1 MFLNKESFVMKKFA
15 GYSML
20 ALSAVLASAAQAETM
35 DVGVED
41 ACEDCRAIIVTG
53 VNTGYVA
60 QDIVTATKT
69 DTPLLD
75 VPQTISVITRE
86 QLDDQAHYSLAD
98 VLRYVPGT
106 TVGQGEGNRDQITL
120 RGQNTTADFFLD
132 GVRDDVQYYRGLYNI
147 DRVEILKGPYALI
160 FGRGGGGG
168 IINRVQK
175 SPIGGET
182 FGAARAS
189 VNSFGGW
196 DLSGDINVALSDKT
210 SLRVNSAYEA
220 IEGDRKFVDGN
231 RFAINPY
238 LGVDISDDWKLG
250 FSYEYVNDDR
260 VNDRGVPSIATGVGL
275 PNTPIRG
282 YDRQFFGVPGVNR
295 TTLEA
300 HIAKLRLDGQL
311 TDNLKFTST
320 VLYGDYDKLYINAF
334 ANAAATSQTGTV
346 VLDAYSDP
354 TKRENLIAQANL
366 IWDVQTGALDH
377 KLLFGVEYGD
387 QNTANK
393 RFNRVFSPSNVLN
406 LVNPVYPTV
415 TFTTPSRDTVSD
427 VKFFSAYAQDQVS
440 LGDHF
445 DVVVGLRYDSFE
457 IKGTDFIPLVDR
469 PFGRSDNKIS
479 PRIGLIW
486 KPQENI
492 SVYSSYSQSFLPR
505 SGDQFI
511 TLSTTQENLAPEKFT
526 NTEIGA
532 KWDIMPNL
540 NVTAAVFQLDR
551 TNATTPDPLNPLA
564 SINIGKT
571 RTQGVELAATGR
583 VLPNWQVSAG
593 YTYQDAALR
602 GNDFV
607 RLSQVPKHQAS
618 LWNRYDFSDSFGFGL
633 GIVHQSSQFAAIRTS
648 ATTTKLPSFTRVDAA
663 LYFDVSDAIQLQAN
677 IENLF
682 DTNYFSSAH
691 NNNNITPGAPV
702 NGRLTV
708 RVKF

>member
-1 MFLNKESFVMKKFA
+1 MLKFA

-35 DVGVED
+35 DAASESQ
-41 ACEDCRAIIVTG
+41 CEDCRAIIVTG
-53 VNTGYVA
+53 ANTGYVA

-75 VPQTISVITRE
+75 VPQSIHVVTRE
-86 QLDDQAHYSLAD
+86 QLDDQAHYSLGD

-120 RGQNTTADFFLD
+120 RGQNTTSDFFLD
-132 GVRDDVQYYRGLYNI
+132 GVRDDVQYYRGLYNVE
-147 DRVEILKGPYALI
+147 RVEILKGPYALI

-175 SPIGGET
+175 SPVAEET

-196 DLSGDINVALSDKT
+196 DLSGDINIALSDKT
-210 SLRVNSAYEA
+210 ALRVNTAYES
-220 IEGDRKFVDGN
+220 IEGDRTFVDGS

-238 LGVDISDDWKLG
+238 LGVAISDDWKLG

-260 VNDRGVPSIATGVGL
+260 VNDRGVPSIATGVGM

-282 YDRQFFGVPGVNR
+282 YDRQFFGVPGLNR

-311 TDNLKFTST
+311 TENLKFTST
-320 VLYGDYDKLYINAF
+320 VLYGDYDKLYINAYP
-334 ANAAATSQTGTV
+334 NAAATSQTGTV

-366 IWDVQTGALDH
+366 IWDVATGALDH

-387 QNTANK
+387 QNTRNM
-393 RFNRVFSPSNVLN
+393 RLGRTFSPSNILN

-415 TFTTPSRDTVSD
+415 TFTAPTRDTVSD
-427 VKFFSAYAQDQVS
+427 VKFFSAYAQDQLS

-469 PFGRSDNKIS
+469 PFGRSDKKVS

-511 TLSTTQENLAPEKFT
+511 TLSTTQQNLAPEKFT
-526 NTEIGA
+526 NAEIGA
-532 KWDIMPNL
+532 KWDILPNL

-551 TNATTPDPLNPLA
+551 SNATTPDPANPLA

-571 RTQGVELAATGR
+571 RTKGVELAATGR

-618 LWNRYDFSDSFGFGL
+618 LWNRYDFTDALGLGL

-663 LYFDVSDAIQLQAN
+663 LYFDVSEAIQLQAN
-677 IENLF
+677 VENLF
-682 DTNYFSSAH
+682 DTDYFASAH

>member
-1 MFLNKESFVMKKFA
+1 MKNLGLSA
-15 GYSML
+15 SVL
-20 ALSAVLASAAQAETM
+20 ALGLAMASAPAWAF
-35 DVGVED
+35 DGDAAGED
-41 ACEDCRAIIVTG
+41 QCEDCRPIIVTG
-53 VNTGYVA
+53 ASTGYVA
-60 QDIVTATKT
+60 QDTVTATKT

-75 VPQTISVITRE
+75 VPQSIHVVTRE
-86 QLDDQAHYSLAD
+86 QLDDQAHYSLGD

-132 GVRDDVQYYRGLYNI
+132 GVRDDVQYYRGLYNVE
-147 DRVEILKGPYALI
+147 RVEILKGPYALI

-175 SPIGGET
+175 SPVGEET

-196 DLSGDINVALSDKT
+196 DLSGDINVAFSEKT
-210 SLRVNSAYEA
+210 ALRVNMAYES
-220 IEGDRKFVDGN
+220 IEGDRKFVNGN

-282 YDRQFFGVPGVNR
+282 YDRQFFGVPGLNR

-311 TDNLKFTST
+311 AENLKFTST

-346 VLDAYSDP
+346 VVDAYSDP

-366 IWDVQTGALDH
+366 IWDVSTGALEH

-393 RFNRVFSPSNVLN
+393 RFNRTFSPSNVLN

-427 VKFFSAYAQDQVS
+427 VKFFSAYAQDQIS

-469 PFGRSDNKIS
+469 PFGRTDKKVS
-479 PRIGLIW
+479 PRVGLIW

-511 TLSTTQENLAPEKFT
+511 TLSTTQQNLAPEKFT
-526 NTEIGA
+526 NAEIGA
-532 KWDIMPNL
+532 KWDIAPNL

-551 TNATTPDPLNPLA
+551 TNATTPDPVNPLA

-571 RTQGVELAATGR
+571 RTKGVELAVTGR
-583 VLPNWQVSAG
+583 VMPNWQVSAG

-618 LWNRYDFSDSFGFGL
+618 LWNRYDFSDALGVGL
-633 GIVHQSSQFAAIRTS
+633 GIIHQSSQFAAIRTS

-663 LYFDVSDAIQLQAN
+663 LYFDVSEAIQLQAN
-677 IENLF
+677 VENLF
-682 DTNYFSSAH
+682 DTDYFSDAH

>member
-1 MFLNKESFVMKKFA
+1 MSTFRSIL
-15 GYSML
+15 
-20 ALSAVLASAAQAETM
+20 
-35 DVGVED
+35 
-41 ACEDCRAIIVTG
+41 C
-53 VNTGYVA
+53 YVA
-60 QDIVTATKT
+60 ED
-69 DTPLLD
+69 LD
-75 VPQTISVITRE
+75 GLNPQTRVYCGPAAIDAFLHHAPRMV
-86 QLDDQAHYSLAD
+86 
-98 VLRYVPGT
+98 
-106 TVGQGEGNRDQITL
+106 
-120 RGQNTTADFFLD
+120 DFF
-132 GVRDDVQYYRGLYNI
+132 RHNTAVQ
-147 DRVEILKGPYALI
+147 
-160 FGRGGGGG
+160 
-168 IINRVQK
+168 
-175 SPIGGET
+175 
-182 FGAARAS
+182 
-189 VNSFGGW
+189 
-196 DLSGDINVALSDKT
+196 
-210 SLRVNSAYEA
+210 
-220 IEGDRKFVDGN
+220 FVDGN

-260 VNDRGVPSIATGVGL
+260 VNDRGVPSIAAGAGL

-282 YDRQFFGVPGVNR
+282 YDRQFFGVPGLNR

-311 TDNLKFTST
+311 AENLKFTST
-320 VLYGDYDKLYINAF
+320 VLYGDYDKLYVNAF

-366 IWDVQTGALDH
+366 IWDVTTGALDH

-393 RFNRVFSPSNVLN
+393 RFNRTFTPTNVLN

-469 PFGRSDNKIS
+469 PFGRSDKKIS

-511 TLSTTQENLAPEKFT
+511 TLAPNQDNLAPEKFT
-526 NTEIGA
+526 NYELGA
-532 KWDIMPNL
+532 KWDIRPDL
-540 NVTAAVFQLDR
+540 NVTAAIFRLDR
-551 TNATTPDPLNPLA
+551 TNTTIVDPANPLNALLLP
-564 SINIGKT
+564 GT
-571 RTQGVELAATGR
+571 RTKGVELALTGR
-583 VLPNWQVSAG
+583 VIPNWQASVG
-593 YTYQDAALR
+593 YTYQDSYR
-602 GNDFV
+602 SDDKSI
-607 RLSQVPKHQAS
+607 RLGQVPKHQFA
-618 LWNRYDFSDSFGFGL
+618 LWNRYDFSDAIGLGL
-633 GIVHQSSQFAAIRTS
+633 GIIHQSSQFAAIRTS

-663 LYFDVSDAIQLQAN
+663 LFFDVSEAIQLQAN
-677 IENLF
+677 VENLF
-682 DTNYFSSAH
+682 DTDYFASAH

>member
-1 MFLNKESFVMKKFA
+1 MFRFS
-15 GYSML
+15 GYSVL
-20 ALSAVLASAAQAETM
+20 ALSAALATPAQSATLDAAAAE
-35 DVGVED
+35 DQCD
-41 ACEDCRAIIVTG
+41 DCRAIIVTG
-53 VNTGYVA
+53 ANNGYVA

-75 VPQTISVITRE
+75 VPQSIHVVTRE
-86 QLDDQAHYSLAD
+86 QLDDQAHYSLGE

-132 GVRDDVQYYRGLYNI
+132 GVRDDVQYYRGLYNVE
-147 DRVEILKGPYALI
+147 RVEILKGPYALI

-175 SPIGGET
+175 SPVGDET
-182 FGAARAS
+182 FGSARAS

-196 DLSGDINVALSDKT
+196 DLSGDINISLSDKT
-210 SLRVNSAYEA
+210 ALRINSTYEA
-220 IEGDRKFVDGN
+220 IESNRQFVDGN

-238 LGVDISDDWKLG
+238 LGVDLTDDWKLG

-282 YDRQFFGVPGVNR
+282 YDRQFFGVPGLNR

-300 HIAKLRLDGQL
+300 HIGKLRIDGQL
-311 TDNLKFTST
+311 ADNLRFTST
-320 VLYGDYDKLYINAF
+320 VLYGDYDKLYVNAF
-334 ANAAATSQTGTV
+334 ANGAATSQMGTV

-366 IWDVQTGALDH
+366 IWDVATGPLEH

-393 RFNRVFSPSNVLN
+393 RLNRVFTPSNVFSLS
-406 LVNPVYPTV
+406 NPIFPSI
-415 TFTTPSRDTVSD
+415 TFTTPSRDTASD

-440 LGDHF
+440 LGEHF

-469 PFGRSDNKIS
+469 AFGRSDKKVS
-479 PRIGLIW
+479 PRVGLIW

-505 SGDQFI
+505 SGDQFV
-511 TLSTTQENLAPEKFT
+511 TLTTTQENLAPEKFT
-526 NTEIGA
+526 NAEIGA
-532 KWDIMPNL
+532 KWDIIPNL

-551 TNATTPDPLNPLA
+551 SNATTPDPVNPLT

-571 RTQGVELAATGR
+571 RTKGIELAATGR

-602 GNDFV
+602 GNDGV
-607 RLSQVPKHQAS
+607 RLGQVPKHQAS
-618 LWNRYDFSDSFGFGL
+618 LWNRYDFSDAIGVGL
-633 GIVHQSSQFAAIRTS
+633 GVVHQSSQFAAIRTS

-663 LYFDVSDAIQLQAN
+663 LYFDVSETIELQAN
-677 IENLF
+677 VENLF
-682 DTNYFSSAH
+682 DADYFSDAH